1 MENKEETKP
10 TGKLS
15 CRKCGGSHLT
25 IKCGKTPDNS
35 IPCINNSVNSINNVK
50 KEYVQDYTRPRKFNK
65 KTWTVKIGELPVD
78 MTEEEGMELLY
89 NWGHII
95 KIRVLNYNENS
106 TAYVEFGYE
115 DEADYFVE
123 AVDKTPFYN
132 YNILL
137 QVSKIESRPRKD
149 Y

>member
-1 MENKEETKP
+1 
-10 TGKLS
+10 
-15 CRKCGGSHLT
+15 LT
-25 IKCGKTPDNS
+25 IKCGKTQENNVNS
-35 IPCINNSVNSINNVK
+35 VNIVNNVNGVNIVNNVNGVNNVNSVNNVNNVNSVNSIKN
-50 KEYVQDYTRPRKFNK
+50 KEYNKSRKYHK

-78 MTEEEGMELLY
+78 MTEEEMMELLY

-123 AVDKTPFYN
+123 AIDKTPFYN

-137 QVSKIESRPRKD
+137 QVSKL
-149 Y
+149 

>member
-1 MENKEETKP
+1 MENKELKP
-10 TGKLS
+10 TGKLI
-15 CRKCGGSHLT
+15 CRKCGGGHLT
-25 IKCGKTPDNS
+25 IKCGKTQE
-35 IPCINNSVNSINNVK
+35 NNVNNVNGVNGVNGVNNVNGVNGVNGVK
-50 KEYVQDYTRPRKFNK
+50 NKEYGKPRKYYK

-78 MTEEEGMELLY
+78 MTEEEMMELLY

-123 AVDKTPFYN
+123 AIDKTPFYN
-132 YNILL
+132 YNVLL
-137 QVSKIESRPRKD
+137 QVSKV
-149 Y
+149 